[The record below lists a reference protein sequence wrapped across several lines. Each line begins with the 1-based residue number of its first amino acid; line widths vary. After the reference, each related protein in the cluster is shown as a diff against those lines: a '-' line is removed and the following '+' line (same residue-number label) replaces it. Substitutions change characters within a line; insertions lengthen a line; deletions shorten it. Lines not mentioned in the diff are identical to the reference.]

1 METLWNQRNALNWCL
16 LATLPLKWLMG
27 LLPPVW
33 HAQADIFLAFYAI
46 VLWLWIAA
54 VALWRYQH
62 ASPEAMPYD
71 RLSTGDYMRWFFGM
85 WVGWYPLAIK
95 YSLGFLIASAAAL
108 LTALVA
114 VSIIGVE
121 LYRAR
126 SGALKREESAL
137 GVGMAAFVYFLCCW
151 ELNAL
156 RIHFGVPIPGHF
168 LESPSYDLVCDATA
182 KRLNENFD
190 EIGAPL
196 PVRATVHVSS
206 SEETESVGEDR
217 FGQEH
222 WASTE
227 VRTYTIKAIRFA
239 NGRTL
244 KIANQHD
251 SVERLN
257 DAFHLDDANGNVWV
271 VRLKRTEK

>member
-16 LATLPLKWLMG
+16 LTSLPLKWLRDI
-27 LLPPVW
+27 LPPIW
-33 HAQADIFLAFYAI
+33 HAQADIFLACFA
-46 VLWLWIAA
+46 VGLWLWIAA
-54 VALWRYQH
+54 VAWWRYRH
-62 ASPEAMPYD
+62 ASTEAMPYD

-85 WVGWYPLAIK
+85 LVGWYPLAIK
-95 YSLGFLIASAAAL
+95 YTFGFLIATAVAL
-108 LTALVA
+108 LTTLVA
-114 VSIIGVE
+114 VCIIGVE

-126 SGALKREESAL
+126 NSVLRREESTL
-137 GVGMAAFVYFLCCW
+137 GVGMAVFVYFLCCG

-168 LESPSYDLVCDATA
+168 LESPSYDMVCDATA

-190 EIGAPL
+190 EIGAAL

-206 SEETESVGEDR
+206 FEDTESVGEDR

-222 WASTE
+222 WVSTE
-227 VRTYTIKAIRFA
+227 VRTYIIRTFRFA
-239 NGRTL
+239 NGRVL

-251 SVERLN
+251 LVERLN
-257 DAFHLDDANGNVWV
+257 DAFYLDDVNGNVWV
-271 VRLKRTEK
+271 VNLKKTNN